1 MIDFRYHVVSIVAVF
16 LALTVGLVIGSSYLS
31 KVAYDGLN
39 HQLSVLR
46 NENQALRNSEDQL
59 SAQVSDRDSL
69 IAALGPDAVAGKL
82 TGHSVAVVL
91 LPGADGS
98 SGDDL
103 VDLLGKA
110 GATVT
115 AELALKSSLVDFS
128 QAGKLA
134 AVGAKLP
141 AADRGGAQL
150 PASSASESSDK
161 TAAATSALADI
172 AGAVVHRIPANT
184 SGVGEQ
190 HITDA
195 ASARVLNAYSSAGF
209 VEVKVG
215 GSAGSASAT
224 AAADLVAVVAPPAP
238 SAGSTADTD
247 DTLYLAFLKD
257 LAGGGRSDG
266 AVLAGPASAAVSP
279 GLLAAAVK
287 DGWASKNVSTA
298 DSADQA
304 AGRIITIFAL
314 VEAAEGKTGHYGLT
328 GTADGPLPDLH

>member
-1 MIDFRYHVVSIVAVF
+1 MIDFRYHLVSIVAVF

-46 NENQALRNSEDQL
+46 GENQTLHNSQDEL

-69 IAALGPDAVAGKL
+69 IAALGSDAVAGKL

-98 SGDDL
+98 AGDAL
-103 VDLLGKA
+103 ADLLGKA

-115 AELALKSSLVDFS
+115 AEVALKSSLVDLS

-141 AADRGGAQL
+141 TADRGGAQL
-150 PASSASESSDK
+150 PAPSASADSDK
-161 TAAATSALADI
+161 TAAANSALADI
-172 AGAVVHRIPANT
+172 AGAVVHRIPVT
-184 SGVGEQ
+184 RSGVGEQ
-190 HITDA
+190 RITDA
-195 ASARVLNAYSSAGF
+195 ASAQVLGVYSDAGF
-209 VEVKVG
+209 VEVKAG
-215 GSAGSASAT
+215 GSASAGPSGS
-224 AAADLVAVVAPPAP
+224 ADLVAVVAPPAP
-238 SAGSTADTD
+238 SAGSAADTD
-247 DTLYLAFLKD
+247 TTLYLAFLKD

-287 DGWASKNVSTA
+287 DSWASKNVSTA

-304 AGRIITIFAL
+304 SGRIITIFAL
-314 VEAAEGKTGHYGLT
+314 AEAAAGKTGHYGLT
-328 GTADGPLPDLH
+328 GTADGPLPDLR